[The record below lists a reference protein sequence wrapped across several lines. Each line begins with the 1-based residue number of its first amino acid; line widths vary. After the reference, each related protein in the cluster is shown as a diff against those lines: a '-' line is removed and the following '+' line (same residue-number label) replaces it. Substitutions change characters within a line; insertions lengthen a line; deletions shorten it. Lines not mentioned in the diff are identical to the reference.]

1 MQMTAAIDIALV
13 SALMLLYRWFLPLPP
28 RFTELYTIL
37 KLMNQWFARLSVLCS
52 FIDVNHTGSQIPL
65 FDVEPHDGS
74 KRSQKFI
81 MGKRNWCGV
90 RWDGQTGDLVFTL
103 FIEKEKGGGQTK
115 GYARIS
121 LKKAPLLISQ

>member
-1 MQMTAAIDIALV
+1 MVSSLATKVHRTLHHIETDESMVRPFIGSMFVNVKDI
-13 SALMLLYRWFLPLPP
+13 
-28 RFTELYTIL
+28 
-37 KLMNQWFARLSVLCS
+37 
-52 FIDVNHTGSQIPL
+52 GSQIPL

-115 GYARIS
+115 GYEIIS
-121 LKKAPLLISQ
+121 LKKADHSFHDRYTVRSPPPRWSSTQ